1 MKPVI
6 SILAMAIMVTMAFAQ
21 TKTAAPAAGT
31 RMDTVQQTPAMQN
44 QQMQRWHDH
53 EFPGCEKNRGTMF
66 GNLGMH
72 EKYGDQMGPGCKMGP
87 NCQMCATPGM
97 RMHGFIGRHVHRLLF
112 LGLLLMGIINVLLTI
127 LVSVDMARI
136 GKFNGLWVA
145 ITLLAGIPGTGIY
158 ALFRIGDAI
167 ERVKQK
173 T

>member
-6 SILAMAIMVTMAFAQ
+6 SILVMAMVVTMASAQ

-44 QQMQRWHDH
+44 QQMQRWHEH

-72 EKYGDQMGPGCKMGP
+72 EKYGDPMGPGCKMGQE
-87 NCQMCATPGM
+87 CRMCPMPGM
-97 RMHGFIGRHVHRLLF
+97 RLHGCMARHVHRLMF
-112 LGLLLMGIINVLLTI
+112 LGLLIMGILYILLSI
-127 LVSVDMARI
+127 IVAMDMSRI
-136 GKFNGLWVA
+136 GKFNGIWIAV
-145 ITLLAGIPGTGIY
+145 TLLCGVPGTAIY
-158 ALFRIGDAI
+158 AMFRIGDAI

>member
-1 MKPVI
+1 MKPMI
-6 SILAMAIMVTMAFAQ
+6 SILAMALMVSMAPAQ

-31 RMDTVQQTPAMQN
+31 RVDTAQQATTMQC
-44 QQMQRWHDH
+44 QQMQRSGWHDKDFTGF
-53 EFPGCEKNRGTMF
+53 ERNRGTMF

-72 EKYGDQMGPGCKMGP
+72 EKFGDHMGPACCG
-87 NCQMCATPGM
+87 MCPMQGM
-97 RMHGFIGRHVHRLLF
+97 RMHGFAARHLHRVLF
-112 LGLLLMGIINVLLTI
+112 LGLLMMGILNILLTI
-127 LVSVDMARI
+127 IVAVDMSRI

-145 ITLLAGIPGTGIY
+145 VTLLCGVPGTAIY